1 MAFYR
6 PVAFACARAGSNAAN
21 EVKSR
26 APGVPLMHPS
36 TPPSLPIADAAP
48 LSRGAV
54 IALLVAFVLIWFCGI
69 EQRRL
74 LHPDEGRYAEI
85 AREMAASDDW
95 VTPRLNGIKYFEK
108 PALQYWITAA
118 AYSIFGVH
126 HWTARVW
133 PALSGFL
140 GVLFIG
146 YVGLRLGGPLLGLY
160 SAAVLGGCAW
170 Y

>member
-1 MAFYR
+1 M
-6 PVAFACARAGSNAAN
+6 S
-21 EVKSR
+21 
-26 APGVPLMHPS
+26 S
-36 TPPSLPIADAAP
+36 TPAPAAASP
-48 LSRGAV
+48 APPTRRAMIVLAAIV
-54 IALLVAFVLIWFCGI
+54 ALVWFCNLDY
-69 EQRRL
+69 RRL
-74 LHPDEGRYAEI
+74 IHPDEGRYAEI
-85 AREMAASDDW
+85 PRETVASGDW

-146 YVGLRLGGPLLGLY
+146 YVGFRLGGPLLGLY

-170 Y
+170 YVLNAHILTLDAGITFWMS